1 MKKLLAVLLAAIMVL
16 GMAACGDTAE
26 TTTAAPDTQ
35 ATDDTTKAADD
46 TTAEAAQYTTKIV
59 APAVITTIGQAD
71 IDVGKQVLKKAG
83 VEFTEDD
90 KLAADAVGNYGTI
103 FMVIGASKKG
113 LGAAGISV
121 EDEVARANAV
131 IDAAKAAGK
140 QIIAMHLGGEDR
152 RGGQSDQIIDAV
164 IVKADFVVVA
174 GTGNA
179 DGHFTQILSGTGIP
193 ITVVDNTKAAVDVI
207 AALL

>member
-1 MKKLLAVLLAAIMVL
+1 MMKKFLAVMLAAIMLL
-16 GMAACGDTAE
+16 GVAACGSSDE
-26 TTTAAPDTQ
+26 TTTAADTTESASQEANEDTQ
-35 ATDDTTKAADD
+35 AAST
-46 TTAEAAQYTTKIV
+46 YTTKIV

-71 IDVGKQVLKKAG
+71 IDVGKQILKKAG
-83 VEFTEDD
+83 VEFTEDA
-90 KLAADAVGNYGTI
+90 KLTAEASADYGTI

-121 EDEVARANAV
+121 EDEVARAGAL

-164 IVKADFVVVA
+164 ITKADYVIVA
-174 GTGNA
+174 GTGDS
-179 DGHFTQILSGTGIP
+179 DGHFTSSAASTGIP
-193 ITVVDNTKAAVDVI
+193 LTVVENTKAAVDVI